1 MDNRTLLNVFEY
13 FENSHS
19 SKDVSLIQSALF
31 RFTLPGLTGRKPS
44 GGRLTSKEIAAI
56 RKTLDSILISPD
68 IGERLRQAQ
77 EQTFKLLNTPKERK
91 RQPRS
96 YLNQF
101 IEWATNN
108 RYFPFVE
115 PSTPEEE
122 YSFRNPRK
130 ICSKAPNTLALREK
144 FTFSFEVNDYTQ
156 EPLDVEQ
163 IQQHL
168 DRVKEEVDTFKKYLV
183 TIQGNRASSAGLH
196 GVYLERIL
204 GWLYKEMNVPLS
216 EISLSKL
223 VPFINLNP
231 RINKFSHEENALLSQ
246 MLAKAQAQEEIKDE
260 ANNLVDLMVD
270 FFSWLKHSPAFK
282 TKQIYIEAL
291 MAYSKYVYRNETD
304 KTMALNFEDIPIVN
318 RLKVF
323 HKEIGVR
330 NKQTSSSSSNTKY
343 LPWSEIVSVLE
354 KLRFEADLET
364 ITQKRKRRLR
374 PRAISLQKF
383 VLLGFF
389 VLVPPPRQRVIRELE
404 LGRTLKYGLFENGRF
419 TPSEKMDNPSEAK
432 YYIHLQPEDYKT
444 GDIYG
449 EWLGEFPNVEFPD
462 GSTFY
467 AYLNRWFFQG
477 HQDTESKKWYGMRQ
491 VIASEGER
499 TVFVTERAGIMNQS
513 KSIWGTITNIFIRW
527 KGVAINPHELRHL
540 YRTHIDDPATGAT
553 SEEKESAAYWMRHS
567 SETASKIYSH
577 LNSEQK
583 LRAGAQLSERLN
595 QQFLGA
601 KN

>member
-1 MDNRTLLNVFEY
+1 MGNFSTNKKEKFMDDRMLLNMFEA

-19 SKDVSLIQSALF
+19 SQDVSFVQSALF

-44 GGRLTSKEIAAI
+44 GGRLTSKEIATA
-56 RKTLDSILISPD
+56 RKTLDLIPISPN
-68 IGERLRQAQ
+68 IGERLREAQ
-77 EQTFKLLNTPKERK
+77 KQTFELWNTPKERQ
-91 RQPRS
+91 RQPRF
-96 YLNQF
+96 YLNLF
-101 IEWATNN
+101 IGWATNN

-115 PSTPEEE
+115 PPTLEER

-130 ICSKAPNTLALREK
+130 ICSKATNTLGLREK

-156 EPLDVEQ
+156 EPLDIEQ

-168 DRVKEEVDTFKKYLV
+168 NRVKEELDTFKKYLI
-183 TIQGNRASSAGLH
+183 TTQRNRDISASLH
-196 GVYLERIL
+196 GIYLQQIL
-204 GWLYKEMNVPLS
+204 GWFYKEMNVSLS
-216 EISLSKL
+216 EISLNKL
-223 VPFINLNP
+223 VPFIKLNP
-231 RINKFSHEENALLSQ
+231 RINKFSQEENALLSQ

-260 ANNLVDLMVD
+260 ANNLVNLMMD
-270 FFSWLKHSPAFK
+270 FFSWLKHPPAFK
-282 TKQIYIEAL
+282 TKQIYVEAL

-330 NKQTSSSSSNTKY
+330 NKQISNSSSNSKY

-364 ITQKRKRRLR
+364 ISNTNQRKKRRLR

-383 VLLGFF
+383 VLLSFF
-389 VLVPPPRQRVIRELE
+389 ILVPPPRQRVIRELE

-419 TPSEKMDNPSEAK
+419 TPFEKMDNPSEAK

-444 GDIYG
+444 GNIYG

-467 AYLNRWFFQG
+467 AYLNRWLFQG
-477 HQDTESKKWYGMRQ
+477 YQDTESKKWYGMREL
-491 VIASEGER
+491 IASEGER
-499 TVFVTERAGIMNQS
+499 TVFITAWAGKMNDS
-513 KSIWGTITNIFIRW
+513 KSIWATITNIFIRW
-527 KGVAINPHELRHL
+527 TGTAINPH
-540 YRTHIDDPATGAT
+540 
-553 SEEKESAAYWMRHS
+553 
-567 SETASKIYSH
+567 
-577 LNSEQK
+577 
-583 LRAGAQLSERLN
+583 
-595 QQFLGA
+595 
-601 KN
+601 